1 MLRRFTAIFMPKF
14 TRAKIQWLN
23 GVLNRSSKKFNMG
36 RTVMVHCYTLQCS
49 LVVQRFIINQML
61 SFKQSLINNY
71 AAQMITRSN
80 FCGTKTKPV
89 LNFEADVKRRNRIF
103 TCEMTFIEP

>member
-14 TRAKIQWLN
+14 MHAKIQWLN
-23 GVLNRSSKKFNMG
+23 GVLNRSSKEFNMG

-61 SFKQSLINNY
+61 CFKQSLINNY

-80 FCGTKTKPV
+80 FLRTGAKPV
-89 LNFEADVKRRNRIF
+89 LNFEADVKAGNRIF
-103 TCEMTFIEP
+103 TGEITLVEP